1 MGEQREVVNR
11 VEAACRWT
19 SSLSYIGKMKIQHQ
33 VESRLRTGE
42 ASTLVDE
49 KLGASGTSEGTK
61 TAGEIGCASVCGGAC
76 G

>member
-1 MGEQREVVNR
+1 MDVKPQLHWQNENS
-11 VEAACRWT
+11 T
-19 SSLSYIGKMKIQHQ
+19 SSR
-33 VESRLRTGE
+33 VRLRTGE